1 MLDKVLKLG
10 TSIASMCAWL
20 GDLPG
25 GGEKGACCGQIKD
38 DVE

>member
-25 GGEKGACCGQIKD
+25 GGGEGCVLWPDQG
-38 DVE
+38 